1 MGAEDAEAP
10 PTTIDDYLGCQEQAT
25 EQDDRDALR
34 HAHAQTVSTR
44 NTRAGRV

>member
-1 MGAEDAEAP
+1 MVAEDAETP
-10 PTTIDDYLGCQEQAT
+10 PITIDDCLGCQEQAT

-34 HAHAQTVSTR
+34 HAHAQAVSTR

>member
-1 MGAEDAEAP
+1 MVAEDAETP
-10 PTTIDDYLGCQEQAT
+10 PTTIDDYLGCQ